1 VLCVESNPSDPRE
14 SVIGRK
20 VELKAKIT
28 DLTVIICGVVHVK
41 VNLSP
46 LVFLPS
52 LRVSASPRL

>member
-1 VLCVESNPSDPRE
+1 VLCAESNPSDPRE

-28 DLTVIICGVVHVK
+28 DLTVVICGVHVK